1 MSSSSYVSIV
11 ANMLYS
17 IMYLNIYM
25 NPTIFLL
32 SLIKLEQVW
41 LYRLWFKYGIPSV
54 VFVVAIS
61 VTTRA
66 RSKDKISP
74 NHCEK
79 LGGCLRN
86 CWLAKHDKACSQQ
99 PCDRFKFV
107 VLSSAQT

>member
-1 MSSSSYVSIV
+1 MMILTYHVLLVLRVNV
-11 ANMLYS
+11 ANMLYF

-54 VFVVAIS
+54 VLVVAIS
-61 VTTRA
+61 VTPRA

-79 LGGCLRN
+79 
-86 CWLAKHDKACSQQ
+86 
-99 PCDRFKFV
+99 
-107 VLSSAQT
+107 